1 MTRKVIPLTFATIGA
16 ALAFAAP
23 AGAAGSRI
31 PECLDLEALCSQ
43 VGFAPAGQP
52 QSQNARPKIKPT
64 ANADGTWRAGDR
76 IMY

>member
-1 MTRKVIPLTFATIGA
+1 MTRKAIPLTFATIGA

-31 PECLDLEALCSQ
+31 PECLDSQALCQQ
-43 VGFAPAGQP
+43 VGVEQAGQP
-52 QSQNARPKIKPT
+52 QGPNARPKIKPT
-64 ANADGTWRAGDR
+64 VNADGTWRAGDR

>member
-1 MTRKVIPLTFATIGA
+1 MIGKVIPLTLATVGA

-31 PECLDLEALCSQ
+31 PECLDSEALCNQ
-43 VGFAPAGQP
+43 VGVEQAGQP

-64 ANADGTWRAGDR
+64 VNADGTWRAGDR